1 MCPCMIETDYIKMT
15 DDWIIE
21 ESGYSAK
28 ELFDDIMSYG
38 EFKKFASKSN
48 CNGVA
53 IFTNN
58 FDTENEVRKYLK
70 KIEKEINSDDEL
82 LYEMNYSFNK
92 YNNVIINNA
101 KYMFCGI
108 INFEPKTPMKNFMIS
123 NGGLTKRN
131 LRESAETIFDFCEDM
146 NKMWKNYDV
155 EFIANDGV
163 EDSVTVLI
171 GTNHPKMVAEYIY
184 ANHFRGVKYA
194 NVGVEKNKAMLIF
207 YHFSEHSSNEI
218 ERLAFDAITDANIR
232 YNLFEKSRKSA
243 RKSLKE
249 KGLRYGVDTLEFIQD
264 DIERYIQDN
273 NLDIQIVDNGLAK
286 AMDVMYI
293 YDCKGKDMKKLKSG
307 DLMDYLFSE
316 NGMLFHNLDFGVK
329 VSPNQITISLP
340 KTQDYVE

>member
-1 MCPCMIETDYIKMT
+1 MAIKFNELMKNYEKFFDEVST
-15 DDWIIE
+15 LKN
-21 ESGYSAK
+21 K
-28 ELFDDIMSYG
+28 ELVEFDRYLYLFDKLIDTDSS
-38 EFKKFASKSN
+38 FAKLYHKIDDE
-48 CNGVA
+48 VA
-53 IFTNN
+53 GL
-58 FDTENEVRKYLK
+58 DSDK
-70 KIEKEINSDDEL
+70 KILAFMFALDEL
-82 LYEMNYSFNK
+82 GHIDVSHATFNESK
-92 YNNVIINNA
+92 KSA
-101 KYMFCGI
+101 RRSLK
-108 INFEPKTPMKNFMIS
+108 
-123 NGGLTKRN
+123 
-131 LRESAETIFDFCEDM
+131 ESAETIFDFCEDM

-243 RKSLKE
+243 RKNLKE
-249 KGLRYGVDTLEFIQD
+249 KGLRYGVDTLELIQD
-264 DIERYIQDN
+264 DIEQYIQDN
-273 NLDIQIVDNGLAK
+273 DLDIQIVDNGFTK

-316 NGMLFHNLDFGVK
+316 NGMLFHNLDFDVK
-329 VSPNQITISLP
+329 VSSNQITINLP